1 MFQAW
6 PWIAGA
12 LVVFW
17 LVGLHS
23 RLLRLRAAVF
33 DATAAF
39 ERTMQALIAVARDA
53 VPVAQAPSAM
63 GAALLQSAAALDA
76 GLKHQKNSRWARRAS
91 QVAVDLGALWAH
103 LQQAWLA
110 HTVAVEGVCDPA
122 ALQALRERWDKADA
136 HGPLAR
142 MAANQAIAAYQSA
155 LDQAPAVWVARALGF
170 RRVPPLA

>member
-1 MFQAW
+1 MSQVW

-33 DATAAF
+33 EATSTF
-39 ERTMQALIAVARDA
+39 ERTMQTLIAVARDA
-53 VPVAQAPSAM
+53 VPPAQSNSVM
-63 GAALLQSAAALDA
+63 GTVLLQSAAALEA
-76 GLKHQKNSRWARRAS
+76 GLKQHKSSSWARRA
-91 QVAVDLGALWAH
+91 APAALDLGALWAH

-122 ALQALRERWDKADA
+122 TLQALRERWDKADA

-142 MAANQAIAAYQSA
+142 MAANQAIAAYENA
-155 LDQAPAVWVARALGF
+155 LAQAPAVWVARALGF
-170 RRVPPLA
+170 RRVLPLR